1 MAKYFLYN
9 NILIVS
15 VLILIVGTLL
25 AYIVFLFFKQKIN
38 TNFTNN
44 NINLILLTT
53 LFLSF
58 FFFNLSL
65 YFFFKKIIFN
75 QNYLIF
81 NLFKLTPKNY
91 INTFLFFFEFSIDF
105 FGIIIL
111 FLSFFVGIFSLI
123 SLDNRIFWKNN
134 KYFFYINIFIIVI
147 FFFVFSSNVLLFFLC
162 YELLLL
168 PSFLIVYFISPSR
181 RSVQASLY
189 FLIWTQI
196 GSFLVFLSIV
206 YMISLTGSFEFFNI
220 RNFLFTKNEIF
231 CLYFLLFIGFG
242 FKIPIWPFHYWLI
255 KTHVEAPAGFSMFLS
270 GFLVKTAV
278 YGFYKITI
286 LLGNNVN
293 TTFFLTICVIGI
305 IDSSL
310 KMWGQTDLKK
320 LVAYCTIQEMNLIY
334 LTLNWGDTSITING
348 ILFVLMHGSLSTL
361 MFFLVDCVQRRF
373 NSRSVVEISG
383 ILQITP
389 VLGISILIMCVI
401 FSGLPGSLKFNCEFY
416 LFCSLFSMSPIL
428 TFLLFLITNVIGLI
442 GFSKCW
448 FNVTFGIFLKNF
460 KTAPFDLNIKEI
472 YIISANILFL
482 FLSSFMCNY
491 FF

>member
-25 AYIVFLFFKQKIN
+25 AYIAFLFFKQKIN

-58 FFFNLSL
+58 FFFNLFL
-65 YFFFKKIIFN
+65 YLFFKKIIFN

-134 KYFFYINIFIIVI
+134 KYLFYINIFIIVI

-189 FLIWTQI
+189 FLI
-196 GSFLVFLSIV
+196 
-206 YMISLTGSFEFFNI
+206 
-220 RNFLFTKNEIF
+220 
-231 CLYFLLFIGFG
+231 
-242 FKIPIWPFHYWLI
+242 
-255 KTHVEAPAGFSMFLS
+255 
-270 GFLVKTAV
+270 
-278 YGFYKITI
+278 
-286 LLGNNVN
+286 
-293 TTFFLTICVIGI
+293 
-305 IDSSL
+305 
-310 KMWGQTDLKK
+310 
-320 LVAYCTIQEMNLIY
+320 
-334 LTLNWGDTSITING
+334 
-348 ILFVLMHGSLSTL
+348 
-361 MFFLVDCVQRRF
+361 
-373 NSRSVVEISG
+373 
-383 ILQITP
+383 
-389 VLGISILIMCVI
+389 
-401 FSGLPGSLKFNCEFY
+401 
-416 LFCSLFSMSPIL
+416 
-428 TFLLFLITNVIGLI
+428 
-442 GFSKCW
+442 
-448 FNVTFGIFLKNF
+448 
-460 KTAPFDLNIKEI
+460 
-472 YIISANILFL
+472 
-482 FLSSFMCNY
+482 
-491 FF
+491 